1 MAKQNQHVVPYGGQW
16 AVKGA
21 GNTRA
26 TSVQDTQLAAI
37 AIAREIAINRKA
49 EVIIH
54 RPDGTIRDRDSYG
67 KDPIPPRDKKF

>member
-1 MAKQNQHVVPYGGQW
+1 MTKQNQHVVPYGNQW
-16 AVKGA
+16 AVRGA

-49 EVIIH
+49 EVVIH

-67 KDPIPPRDKKF
+67 KDPLPPRDKKF